1 MAPNSSSDPAS
12 ASFPHRFWWPGFVLI
27 LLFAAVLRWHY
38 IGFQPLW
45 LDEGYSWWDA
55 RQSLADLWSLVP
67 QCDPHP
73 PLYALLLKGWMGLFG
88 DSALAMRSLGALAG
102 VLATGFVMLA
112 GRELAPRLGWIAGV
126 IFASMPFQVEFAHEA
141 RPYSLV
147 VFGSAVLA
155 FGVLRVLGQGAR
167 AAGPGAW
174 PGWGAVVASLGILL
188 WSNDTSVF
196 YGAALLLALGW
207 LSWRHPED
215 RALWRPAAWAAVA
228 VLLLW
233 APYFPSLLTQTHE
246 VTSDF
251 WIARPNLWRVANEL
265 RFLVGFGSF
274 FILWWVLALWGA
286 GLALLVRWGRGR
298 QAVML
303 GALVVVPIALNFL
316 LSWLITPIFLA
327 RTLIGTAPFFAL
339 VLAAAPGALSRPR
352 LRGLVVVALVV
363 AQVLTLAPLYVDYH
377 RKEPWDV
384 IGTEVARDGRDLTAG
399 HPDQALVLFV
409 PDELVLPFSHAM
421 EAIGPALPMHGVPTD
436 YPSLGLHARY
446 PSGKCAPAVTG
457 LDLGFLSSL
466 TAGRRAVLLLTR
478 QYNSYDPGDRIPAYL
493 ASHGWRQVALRAYEF
508 GDLRLFEFVP
518 AAPLPG
524 AVRPAP

>member
-1 MAPNSSSDPAS
+1 MAPQLFPEPSST
-12 ASFPHRFWWPGFVLI
+12 SFSRRFWWPGFILI
-27 LLFAAVLRWHY
+27 LLFAAALRWHY

-55 RQSLADLWSLVP
+55 HQSLTDLWSLVP

-73 PLYALLLKGWMGLFG
+73 PLYALLLKAWMGLFG

-112 GRELAPRLGWIAGV
+112 GRELAPRLGWIAGL

-141 RPYSLV
+141 RPYGLV
-147 VFGSAVLA
+147 ALGSAVLA
-155 FGVLRVLGQGAR
+155 FGVLRVLGQR
-167 AAGPGAW
+167 ERLVSRS
-174 PGWGAVVASLGILL
+174 GWLGVVAGLGLLL

-207 LSWRHPED
+207 LSWRDPED
-215 RALWRPAAWAAVA
+215 RALWRPAAWATLA

-233 APYFPSLLTQTHE
+233 APYLPNLLTQTHE
-246 VTSDF
+246 VSSDF
-251 WIARPNLWRVANEL
+251 WIPRPNLWRVANEL

-274 FILWWVLALWGA
+274 FILWWVLALWGV

-298 QAVML
+298 QALVL
-303 GALVVVPIALNFL
+303 GALAVVPLALNFV

-339 VLAAAPGALSRPR
+339 ALAAAPAALSRPR
-352 LRGLVVVALVV
+352 LRGLLVAALVT

-384 IGTEVARDGRDLTAG
+384 IGAEASRDGWDLTAG
-399 HPDQALVLFV
+399 HPDQALVLFI

-421 EAIGPALPMHGVPTD
+421 EALGQRLPMHGVPRD
-436 YPSLGLHARY
+436 YPSLGMHARY
-446 PSGKCAPAVTG
+446 PSGKCAPAVEG
-457 LDLGFLSSL
+457 LDLSFLTSL

-518 AAPLPG
+518 EGGAP
-524 AVRPAP
+524 RPAP